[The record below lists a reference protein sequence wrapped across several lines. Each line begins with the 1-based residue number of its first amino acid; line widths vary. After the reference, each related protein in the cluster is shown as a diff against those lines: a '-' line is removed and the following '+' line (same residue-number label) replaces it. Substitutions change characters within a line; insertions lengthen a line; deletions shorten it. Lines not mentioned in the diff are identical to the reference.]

1 MRQLTVPSVLV
12 RAPATGMNDRWRS
25 EDFDTTA
32 LLSDVERTLS
42 SLRPVQRRV
51 AALGVRSSSSGIG

>member
-1 MRQLTVPSVLV
+1 MRRLTVPSVIV
-12 RAPATGMNDRWRS
+12 RAPVTGMNDRWRS

-32 LLSDVERTLS
+32 LLSDAERTLS
-42 SLRPVQRRV
+42 SLRPVLRRV